1 MSLIA
6 VGTPF
11 PALPLALVALNFRY
25 TSLAGLMRQITS
37 QLEASTQDGPGEAV
51 LIDELTVMKKR
62 MTLVKYA
69 LFLCGVAFIFNL
81 AALYLGYF
89 SPGGLEPAIMALTIL
104 SMVGGISCFCVETVL
119 STKALNLH
127 ISGVLH
133 RDATGP
139 DGRAKCGRHQL
150 RGKASERSRSVLCP
164 APEAQLQE
172 GHARRHTGPD
182 SECKEQRS
190 GANHA
195 AKQPS
200 DDHHAHLDG
209 AAHMGDGKTG
219 HPL

>member
-6 VGTPF
+6 VGTLF
-11 PALPLALVALNFRY
+11 PAIPLAIVALNFRY

-37 QLEASTQDGPGEAV
+37 QLEASTPDGPGEAV

-89 SPGGLEPAIMALTIL
+89 SPGRLEPAMMALTIL

-133 RDATGP
+133 RDATGRTAP
-139 DGRAKCGRHQL
+139 GIARSPPAARQDKRTQPVSPLPGFRNTAAGRTCSPPHR
-150 RGKASERSRSVLCP
+150 
-164 APEAQLQE
+164 
-172 GHARRHTGPD
+172 ARFRM
-182 SECKEQRS
+182 QR
-190 GANHA
+190 A
-195 AKQPS
+195 AFRRRPRRQ
-200 DDHHAHLDG
+200 
-209 AAHMGDGKTG
+209 AAIR
-219 HPL
+219 

>member
-1 MSLIA
+1 MSLLEL
-6 VGTPF
+6 GTLF
-11 PALPLALVALNFRY
+11 PAIPLAIVALNFRY

-37 QLEASTQDGPGEAV
+37 QLQASTQDGPGEAV

-89 SPGGLEPAIMALTIL
+89 SPGGLEPAMMALTIL

-133 RDATGP
+133 RDSAGRGP
-139 DGRAKCGRHQL
+139 
-150 RGKASERSRSVLCP
+150 
-164 APEAQLQE
+164 
-172 GHARRHTGPD
+172 
-182 SECKEQRS
+182 
-190 GANHA
+190 
-195 AKQPS
+195 
-200 DDHHAHLDG
+200 
-209 AAHMGDGKTG
+209 KT
-219 HPL
+219 

>member
-6 VGTPF
+6 VGTLF
-11 PALPLALVALNFRY
+11 PAIPLAIVALNFRY

-37 QLEASTQDGPGEAV
+37 QLDESIPNGPGQAV
-51 LIDELTVMKKR
+51 LIDELSVMKKR

-81 AALYLGYF
+81 TALYLGYF
-89 SPGGLEPAIMALTIL
+89 SPGGLEPAMTALTIL

-139 DGRAKCGRHQL
+139 DGRA
-150 RGKASERSRSVLCP
+150 
-164 APEAQLQE
+164 
-172 GHARRHTGPD
+172 
-182 SECKEQRS
+182 
-190 GANHA
+190 
-195 AKQPS
+195 
-200 DDHHAHLDG
+200 
-209 AAHMGDGKTG
+209 
-219 HPL
+219 

>member
-1 MSLIA
+1 MSLLA
-6 VGTPF
+6 VGTLF
-11 PALPLALVALNFRY
+11 PAIPLAILARKFRY

-37 QLEASTQDGPGEAV
+37 QLEASTQDGPGQAV

-89 SPGGLEPAIMALTIL
+89 SLGGLEPAMMGLTIL

-139 DGRAKCGRHQL
+139 DGSA
-150 RGKASERSRSVLCP
+150 
-164 APEAQLQE
+164 
-172 GHARRHTGPD
+172 
-182 SECKEQRS
+182 
-190 GANHA
+190 
-195 AKQPS
+195 
-200 DDHHAHLDG
+200 
-209 AAHMGDGKTG
+209 
-219 HPL
+219 